1 MRNRFKPAYNKYHNT
16 KTEVDGIVFDSKK
29 EAKYYLYLKQLEKE
43 GKISDLQRQVQYELV
58 PAVWRDEIVHLKTKD
73 KVVRRQVQRP
83 IYYVADFVYV
93 NTLDGGTQ
101 VIDIKG
107 GKATITKE
115 FILKKK
121 MMLALKGIDI
131 KVI

>member
-1 MRNRFKPAYNKYHNT
+1 MRNCFKPTYNKYHNT

-43 GKISDLQRQVQYELV
+43 GKITDLQRQVQYELV

-93 NTLDGGTQ
+93 NTLDGSTQ
-101 VIDIKG
+101 VVDIKG